1 MKKSILTTALLCL
14 FLSVGYSQSND
25 LNIGDKAPEIRL
37 PDFKGDTVSL
47 SSFRNKIVLIDFW
60 ASWCAPCIKEQ
71 PILVKL
77 YKKYKNSTFTVG
89 NGFEIFGVSLDN
101 KKKPW
106 QSIIKK
112 YKINWTQVSD
122 LKFWASPVAKN
133 YNLQELPFNL
143 LINGKGIII
152 AKNLHDDELE
162 KALIKIMKPAKK

>member
-1 MKKSILTTALLCL
+1 MKIIILSAALLII

-37 PDFKGDTVSL
+37 PDIKGDTVSL
-47 SSFRNKIVLIDFW
+47 TSFRNKIVLIDFW

-77 YKKYKNSTFTVG
+77 YEKYKNSSFTVG
-89 NGFEIFGVSLDN
+89 KGFEIFGVSLDN

-106 QSIIKK
+106 QGVIKK
-112 YKINWTQVSD
+112 YKISWTQVSD
-122 LKFWASPVAKN
+122 LRFWASPVAKN

-143 LINGKGIII
+143 LINGNGIII

-162 KALIKIMKPAKK
+162 KALIKILKPVKK